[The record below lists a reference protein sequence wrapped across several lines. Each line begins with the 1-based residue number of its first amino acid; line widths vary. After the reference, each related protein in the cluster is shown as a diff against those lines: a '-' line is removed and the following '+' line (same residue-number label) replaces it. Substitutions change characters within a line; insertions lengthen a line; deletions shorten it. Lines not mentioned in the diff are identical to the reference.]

1 MDPETIKN
9 ISKEERKRQE
19 AIYELISTE
28 QSYLRDLQM
37 IIELFYGPLQNILS
51 QDELN
56 IIFSNIED
64 ILLCNTAILSDLEQR
79 QKDDKLFVN
88 NVGDILLKHSDNL
101 KCYKIYC
108 GKQLN
113 ASKFL
118 QKKRNINKIFSEFLK
133 VKIFFFFFTNITTI
147 FIIMIM

>member
-1 MDPETIKN
+1 MDPETIKG
-9 ISKEERKRQE
+9 ITKEDRKRQE
-19 AIYELISTE
+19 AIFELISTE

-37 IIELFYGPLQNILS
+37 IIEVFYGPLQNILIE
-51 QDELN
+51 DELK

-79 QKDDKLFVN
+79 QKDDKLFVK
-88 NVGDILLKHSDNL
+88 NVGDILLKHSDDL
-101 KCYKIYC
+101 VCYEIYC

-118 QKKRNINKIFSEFLK
+118 LNKRNVNKTFSEFLK
-133 VKIFFFFFTNITTI
+133 VKKFFFFFFYEYNNN
-147 FIIMIM
+147 IMIM

>member
-9 ISKEERKRQE
+9 ISKEDRKRQE

-37 IIELFYGPLQNILS
+37 IVAVFYGPLQN
-51 QDELN
+51 
-56 IIFSNIED
+56 

-79 QKDDKLFVN
+79 QKDDKLYVN
-88 NVGDILLKHSDNL
+88 NVGDLLLKHSDDL
-101 KCYKIYC
+101 KCYEIYC

-118 QKKRNINKIFSEFLK
+118 QKKRYEDKTFSEFLK
-133 VKIFFFFFTNITTI
+133 V
-147 FIIMIM
+147 